1 MTITLMFKNLR
12 NFITRSPLAFLVI
25 VVLEVAGTVG
35 LIVTYGIVRN
45 VFTEQQKAGRT
56 ARWMNFYNCVWNE
69 EGGGTLYYW
78 DSGLIHQTME
88 GLMNNEAKDL
98 LDDFDLY
105 GKLSVDGKEYSAGCS
120 KVFRRSKG
128 SQMDADIFEAYKKGE
143 NIVAVKT
150 YYYPC
155 SVGDVLNINGKDYRV
170 YRADD
175 SDPNSGAAGLAQVF
189 FFPYDSA
196 PKEMEYYELTL
207 DFTDI
212 PTHKQADA
220 IAERLIED
228 LNFTL
233 PVNMPEI
240 PNLLVQQFNTTMLA
254 GCGLAAVLIAFNCIT
269 VYMYIIRKRSDWIAV
284 VKLCGCKNGG
294 IVGIML
300 SEILLVSCACFG
312 IGALISAKLLI
323 PKLTDYYPLFDQ
335 FYTAESYRWLFLGL
349 AGMFALVTL
358 IQLSPF
364 VRRSVDS
371 MRKGGI

>member
-25 VVLEVAGTVG
+25 VVLEIAGTVG

-78 DSGLIHQTME
+78 DSGLIHQTMDRLTE
-88 GLMNNEAKDL
+88 NEAKDL

-105 GKLSVDGKEYSAGCS
+105 GRLTVNGKQYRAGCTKYYRQRDDSRLS
-120 KVFRRSKG
+120 KEVYEAFR
-128 SQMDADIFEAYKKGE
+128 KGE
-143 NIVAVKT
+143 NVVFVCT
-150 YYYPC
+150 DEYPC
-155 SVGDVLNINGKDYRV
+155 SKGDIISLNGKDFKVVRTGTSETLV
-170 YRADD
+170 CA
-175 SDPNSGAAGLAQVF
+175 F
-189 FFPYDSA
+189 FFPYDA
-196 PKEMEYYELTL
+196 VPDGMEYCELTL

-220 IAERLIED
+220 IAERLKED

-233 PVNMPEI
+233 PVKMPEI
-240 PNLLVQQFNTTMLA
+240 PDLLVQQFNTTMLA
-254 GCGLAAVLIAFNCIT
+254 GCALAAVLIAFNCIT

-294 IVGIML
+294 IVDIML
-300 SEILLVSCACFG
+300 TEILLVSCACFG
-312 IGALISAKLLI
+312 IGTLISAKLLI